1 MSVARFAKSR
11 SGVFA
16 AVIIAL
22 LMGLTRSAA
31 ATQNSKSKVAAPSS
45 DVQVMLSALHE
56 TTSWDEREPGR
67 HMYDLPLVYLHRER
81 AAAAEAD
88 RTLEI
93 SLSGLSGGGAIQIEV
108 ISHHPDI
115 STNAPHSATRRFR
128 LPNRLC
134 TQDEP
139 CVLRWPL
146 DPATM
151 RSDFY
156 HLRVKDASGNMLW
169 DDAYPERPDFA
180 ALDTWDLALGRGY
193 AARVYYATL
202 FPFARGENDLEN
214 RLPPGAVTDF
224 VEGQFVPIITETWQ
238 VQAEGWGFGD
248 PLHPDWDGD
257 RIVEIIVTA
266 RPFALFGG
274 TGTYSGSVDVAGRP
288 IPERRVWWLSSLN
301 NFALYDS
308 LEDAYAATFAHEF
321 FHLMQWN
328 VRLSSGRPESYWLNL
343 FVEAQASLAASVQYP
358 EIEMVK
364 AGRGAQV
371 PEFVRAANHFLTQR
385 LNTSYAEL
393 EADPAA
399 RYDFAL
405 YWRFLYEQLED
416 MAVLR
421 AGLEEMARHRDAG
434 SVSALRAA
442 MDATLSRFDGPY
454 RTFEESVV
462 AFARANYAL
471 RLENG
476 RCTEETAAEC
486 GALYRDPDA
495 VYLEPPL
502 EAVLDYGSG
511 DATGDTGLT
520 YTGAIPSSY
529 GMDFIDLRLDP
540 ALNGQPLRLR
550 LEGKGEGTRFSLQV
564 WQLGPGPLKPRA
576 ITREPEIAPRDQHGT
591 HLYVIPQVDARAYY
605 RLALIITR
613 LDPGEATDAGA
624 YSIVVDSSKA

>member
-1 MSVARFAKSR
+1 MSAARFVKSR

-31 ATQNSKSKVAAPSS
+31 ATQNSTFKGAAASAE
-45 DVQVMLSALHE
+45 VQVTLSADRV
-56 TTSWDEREPGR
+56 TASWDEREPD
-67 HMYDLPLVYLHRER
+67 HHVYDLPLVYLHRER

-93 SLSGLSGGGAIQIEV
+93 SISGLERGGEVQIEV

-115 STNAPHSATRRFR
+115 STNGPHRAMRRFR
-128 LPNRLC
+128 LLNRPC
-134 TQDEP
+134 THDDP
-139 CVLRWPL
+139 CVLKWAL

-169 DDAYPERPDFA
+169 DDADSNRPDFV
-180 ALDTWDLALGRGY
+180 ALDSWDVLLGRGY
-193 AARVYYATL
+193 TARVYYATL
-202 FPFARGENDLEN
+202 FPFARGENDFEN

-224 VEGQFVPIITETWQ
+224 VEGQFVPVIKQTWQ
-238 VQAEGWGFGD
+238 TQVEGWGFGD
-248 PLHPDWDGD
+248 RLHPDWDGD
-257 RIVEIIVTA
+257 RMVEIIVTA

-274 TGTYSGSVDVAGRP
+274 TGTYSRSIDATGQP

-301 NFALYDS
+301 NFALYDT
-308 LEDAYAATFAHEF
+308 LENAYAAAFAHEF

-328 VRLSSGRPESYWLNL
+328 VRLSSGQPDSYWLNL

-358 EIEMVK
+358 EIELVK

-371 PEFVRAANHFLTQR
+371 PEFARAANHFLAQR

-405 YWRFLYEQLED
+405 YWRFLYEQYGD
-416 MAVLR
+416 MALLR
-421 AGLEEMARHRDAG
+421 AGLEEMARHYGAG
-434 SVSALRAA
+434 GVSALRAS

-454 RTFEESVV
+454 RTFEESLV
-462 AFARANYAL
+462 AFSRANYAL

-476 RCTEETAAEC
+476 RCTETHTAEC
-486 GALYRDPDA
+486 SGLYRDPDA
-495 VYLEPPL
+495 VYLDPPL
-502 EAVLDYGSG
+502 EAVLDYGNG
-511 DATGDTGLT
+511 ELTGDVGLT
-520 YTGAIPSSY
+520 YDGAIPSSY
-529 GMDFIDLRLDP
+529 GMDFVEVRLDP
-540 ALNGQPLRLR
+540 ALHGQPLRLQ
-550 LEGKGEGTRFSLQV
+550 LEGKGESTRFSLQV
-564 WQLGPGPLKPRA
+564 WQLGPGVVKPRA
-576 ITREPEIAPRDQHGT
+576 ITLQPETVPQNRDGAHV
-591 HLYVIPQVDARAYY
+591 YVIPGVDVSAYD

-613 LDPGEATDAGA
+613 LDPDEAIDSGA
-624 YSIVVDSSKA
+624 YFIVLSSSKA